1 MRGKIILGMTVLAV
15 LATTLAVMLSVSA
28 YDHDQTY
35 NANSTYFVPEDIRA
49 SGYCDTKNVEI
60 WINTSVGVTNGLI
73 VFNYDPYC
81 ANVTS
86 ATINTADWESTGA
99 VNLQPGQVIISFST
113 LKTTG
118 HSGKT
123 KIADITIHCNN
134 TSSCCGTRLEWDA
147 STSYLNY
154 VDSSGVPQGPIPVV
168 NWANGIFICGK
179 LLVVDKTVWNGTAWV
194 DGPITDAV
202 KGGEYQFRINVTA
215 GCYNLTNVVVKD
227 ILTGVMAINCST
239 VSAVSGSISCNADT
253 NSITW
258 NIGDLNKSETKT
270 MTFNATV
277 EDYGMSINKVNATGY
292 CPEFGINVTP
302 DEDTVTVKA
311 PVPYVALMYFK
322 PRNSSAPYCNTAEVE
337 VWVNSSEPFLSG
349 QINLTYN
356 ASCANVTNWVR
367 NTDVFPHGDW
377 DSSKPGEEWIT
388 FARNDEIIGD
398 YKIGTLTIHCNNTC
412 NCNTTLDIVD
422 YSEVVLPGVR
432 ISTVYDANMVVV
444 KTMGEDGKF
453 TCTNPDLIVTK
464 IELNSDAPGLGDIAV
479 GPTNHTGAKRE
490 CNNISATIKNIGN
503 GAAGPF
509 YVRFN
514 VSHNGG
520 PEEMLC
526 EVPVSGLNAGA
537 ETTVDCKCKWYPF
550 ANENYTITVTA
561 DSLNNVT
568 ECDETNNTLTRDVTP
583 VVNGYKG
590 DGWQDG
596 RGIDTYYNTTQGHFN
611 VRYSVGDSYYLSGYN
626 NPWTSYTVNWTRDN
640 LSIPNAATIK
650 KALLYVYYCWD
661 KSPDGDPTNA
671 GDGYYVNLT
680 FNGVSKMPVRHFTD
694 EKGFGSSYPFG
705 MIVYDVT
712 NELDAVGTN
721 KAVLT
726 YTWPSGAYKDLS
738 IKGMVLL
745 VVYEHTNEPERIIFI
760 NEGFDMLYAKKYYG
774 VSSEE
779 ATTYAKFNITEDI
792 WKFGRARLITIAP
805 NASDGDD
812 KNRLYFNDHCWKGVW
827 DHYVGDTELGINET
841 DVTLYI
847 KQGENIAAFQSH
859 IPEGGTKGDFMDAS
873 NAILILEKGEK
884 KVVEIVPAN
893 VTVQP
898 QDQFDIEVVVNP
910 YGNDVYGVQYTIKY
924 DPSVLRAESQVSGD
938 FLSKDGNKTMV
949 VVNEIDHATGTIEY
963 AETRLNTSSGMTG
976 RGTVAKIQF
985 TAIGEPGATT
995 SINITEVVLVDS
1007 DKQENKW
1014 YEVCNATVTIY
1025 KNDPP
1030 VILNAGSKH
1039 LINNAQKKY
1048 ESFAVLCVNVTDYD
1062 EKGYNIS
1069 YIRWSFGDG
1078 QYGTT
1083 EGGLPCDP
1091 HSGVCCICKNHSYI
1105 TWKWNSSTR
1114 SYEPLNASV
1123 TVTDDGCP
1131 EMSTTEYFDVIVYM
1145 AGDANGDGVVNILD
1159 AVWIGKHFGEKCD
1172 GPAKDTCCGPVWSSE
1187 EQSGADLNND
1197 CEINILDAVIVG
1209 TMWGHTA
1216 W

>member
-1 MRGKIILGMTVLAV
+1 MKKMNERKKVIGVAMAVIIVASIFAV
-15 LATTLAVMLSVSA
+15 LTPAFARREVPPGYKVIFYLEPDNSSAPAYCNTTVVQLRV
-28 YDHDQTY
+28 
-35 NANSTYFVPEDIRA
+35 NSTEDFQ
-49 SGYCDTKNVEI
+49 
-60 WINTSVGVTNGLI
+60 GVKVTI
-73 VFNYDPYC
+73 HYDPAC
-81 ANVTS
+81 ANITDFVF
-86 ATINTADWESTGA
+86 DPEWESYTKAFYPGEFIVTA
-99 VNLQPGQVIISFST
+99 YNEPGGIPANLSAGDYLIGN
-113 LKTTG
+113 L
-118 HSGKT
+118 
-123 KIADITIHCNN
+123 TIHCNS
-134 TSSCCGTRLEWDA
+134 TTCCITDLIFDTTPWETDIWALGVPHILPFTTDNGTFACGKPSITVDKKVYDPATGTW
-147 STSYLNY
+147 
-154 VDSSGVPQGPIPVV
+154 VDSLDTAEKGKEYMFRIDVTASACADFTNLVVNDTLSGVIV
-168 NWANGIFICGK
+168 ANCTSVSPSPAYCSDTFIQWIFPT
-179 LLVVDKTVWNGTAWV
+179 L
-194 DGPITDAV
+194 
-202 KGGEYQFRINVTA
+202 
-215 GCYNLTNVVVKD
+215 
-227 ILTGVMAINCST
+227 
-239 VSAVSGSISCNADT
+239 NA
-253 NSITW
+253 
-258 NIGDLNKSETKT
+258 SETKT
-270 MTFNATV
+270 LYFNATV
-277 EDYGMSINKVNATGY
+277 TDYGMGVDKASATAY
-292 CPEFGINVTP
+292 SP
-302 DEDTVTVKA
+302 DFNMYASAEDTASISA
-311 PVPYVALMYFK
+311 PVPYLALIYLK
-322 PRNSSAPYCNTAEVE
+322 PQNSSAHYCENATVE
-337 VWVNSSEPFLSG
+337 VWVNSSVKFQSG
-349 QINLTYN
+349 QINLTYDP
-356 ASCANVTNWVR
+356 ACADVVDWVR
-367 NTDVFPHGDW
+367 NEDVFPHGTW

-388 FARNDEIIGD
+388 FARNDEIVGEF
-398 YKIGTLTIHCNNTC
+398 KIGTLKIHCNNTC
-412 NCNTTLDIVD
+412 NCTTTLNIVD
-422 YSEVVLPGVR
+422 YAEVLPGTR
-432 ISTVYDANMVVV
+432 YTTVYDASSVEI
-444 KTMGEDGKF
+444 KTKGEDGKF
-453 TCTNPDLIVTK
+453 TCTQPDLIVTEIK
-464 IELNSDAPGLGDIAV
+464 LNPDAPKLGDRAV

-514 VSHNGG
+514 VSHMGG

-526 EVPVSGLNAGA
+526 EVLVSGLAAGA

-550 ANENYTITVTA
+550 ANEDYTIIVTA
-561 DSLNNVT
+561 DSLNDVT
-568 ECDETNNTLTRDVTP
+568 ECNEANNTLTRDVTP

-611 VRYSVGDSYYLSGYN
+611 VRYSVGDSYYLSGYH
-626 NPWTSYTVNWTRDN
+626 NPNWTTYTVNWTKDD

-661 KSPDGDPTNA
+661 KSPDGDPTDA

-680 FNGVSKMPVRHFTD
+680 FNGISKMPVRHFTD
-694 EKGFGSSYPFG
+694 RKGFGYYDFPFG

-712 NELDAVGTN
+712 NELDAAGTN
-721 KAVLT
+721 TAVLT

-745 VVYEHTNEPERIIFI
+745 VVYEHINEPERIIFI
-760 NEGFDMLYAKKYYG
+760 NEGFDILSADKRYG

-779 ATTYAKFNITEDI
+779 ATTYAKFNITEDV
-792 WKFGRARLITIAP
+792 WKFGRAKLITIAP

-859 IPEGGTKGDFMDAS
+859 IPAGGTKGDFMDAS
-873 NAILILEKGEK
+873 NAILILEKGKK
-884 KVVEIVPAN
+884 KVVEIVPAD

-898 QDQFDIEVVVNP
+898 QDQFDIEVVVS
-910 YGNDVYGVQYTIKY
+910 GSDVYAVQYTIKY
-924 DPSVLRAESQVSGD
+924 DPSVLKAESQVSGD
-938 FLSKDGNKTMV
+938 FLSQDGNKTMV
-949 VVNEIDHATGTIEY
+949 VVNKIDHATGTIEY
-963 AETRLNTSSGMTG
+963 AETRIDTDTGVTG

-1014 YEVCNATVTIY
+1014 YEVHNATVKIY
-1025 KNDPP
+1025 KNKPP
-1030 VILNAGSKH
+1030 VILCAGSKH
-1039 LINNAQKKY
+1039 MINNAQKKY
-1048 ESFAVLCVNVTDYD
+1048 ESLAVLCVNVTDYD
-1062 EKGYNIS
+1062 KEKGYNIS

-1105 TWKWNSSTR
+1105 TWKWNSTG
-1114 SYEPLNASV
+1114 YEPLNASV

-1159 AVWIGKHFGEKCD
+1159 AVWIGKHFREKCD
-1172 GPAKDTCCGPVWSSE
+1172 GPAATCCGHVWSSE